1 MVGVVTAKDI
11 LEGGNTVVFGGAG
24 QQQPR
29 GDSALGAAQRGGQG
43 RRRQGAELMYV
54 RRNTRELFV
63 LMCHIWFLLV

>member
-24 QQQPR
+24 QQQPH
-29 GDSALGAAQRGGQG
+29 GDNALEVAQRGGQG

-54 RRNTRELFV
+54 RSNSRELFV
-63 LMCHIWFLLV
+63 LMCNIWFLLV